1 MLPAPTAGE
10 DVVSDYRSTGLTLG
24 EHPLS
29 LLRARLQR
37 ERLLDTRQLQAL
49 PHGRGAHVAGIVT
62 QRPRPASAKGT
73 IFVTLEDEHGMVNVV
88 VWPQVALRRRKALL
102 GARLLAVRGRWEQV
116 DGVRHLIA
124 RDLRDMTPLLGE
136 LHTSSRDFR

>member
-1 MLPAPTAGE
+1 
-10 DVVSDYRSTGLTLG
+10 
-24 EHPLS
+24 
-29 LLRARLQR
+29 
-37 ERLLDTRQLQAL
+37 
-49 PHGRGAHVAGIVT
+49 
-62 QRPRPASAKGT
+62 
-73 IFVTLEDEHGMVNVV
+73 MVNVV

-124 RDLRDMTPLLGE
+124 RDLRDMTALLGE